1 MSLRLGCDK
10 IKNCICEAEIVHDL
24 ARAGVPCAHLDRLNC
39 GACSTAHLLNKLDHW
54 DNLC

>member
-39 GACSTAHLLNKLDHW
+39 GACSNKLDHW